1 MVISQHF
8 HVVNALLYIFLQ
20 TKRPPACG
28 LNENSA
34 PPGQVIFYLA
44 DYFQLFSSG
53 KIARREFFPNKKTSV
68 QEVLM
73 KIRHRAIFP
82 GLDDPSI
89 VTAARLNCCVRYG
102 NRCLPR
108 AMGTDLGFMLKI

>member
-1 MVISQHF
+1 
-8 HVVNALLYIFLQ
+8 
-20 TKRPPACG
+20 
-28 LNENSA
+28 
-34 PPGQVIFYLA
+34 
-44 DYFQLFSSG
+44 
-53 KIARREFFPNKKTSV
+53 
-68 QEVLM
+68 M

-108 AMGTDLGFMLKI
+108 AMGTDLGFMLLISNETLIGVHRCEFCK